1 LRTHT
6 RSDYNQG
13 GQVGARWVARPP
25 AVPKGKDIEMA
36 LLKGKSPSY
45 RTSILLWLSVSLAG
59 LMLGTL
65 SIVAQNPTTPSSQ
78 VGVTRREAA
87 SEIVAQQQAEVGTNN
102 QSSQGSLP
110 ARQRRLLLKDNLE
123 KMKRDAGELAD
134 LTKALQEEINKANEN
149 VLALDIVAK
158 ADKIQKLAKK
168 IKGNARGI

>member
-1 LRTHT
+1 
-6 RSDYNQG
+6 
-13 GQVGARWVARPP
+13 VGARCVAKPP

-36 LLKGKSPSY
+36 LHKGKSPFY

-65 SIVAQNPTTPSSQ
+65 CLVAQTGTTSPQ
-78 VGVTRREAA
+78 GGVTRREAA
-87 SEIVAQQQAEVGTNN
+87 GAIVAQEQSEVPTDEG
-102 QSSQGSLP
+102 SSKGSLP
-110 ARQRRLLLKDNLE
+110 ARQKRLLLKENLE
-123 KMKRDAGELAD
+123 RMKRDAGELAD
-134 LTKALQEEINKANEN
+134 LTKALQEELNKSNEN

>member
-1 LRTHT
+1 
-6 RSDYNQG
+6 
-13 GQVGARWVARPP
+13 
-25 AVPKGKDIEMA
+25 MA
-36 LLKGKSPSY
+36 LHKGKSPFY

-59 LMLGTL
+59 LTLGAL
-65 SIVAQNPTTPSSQ
+65 CLVAQTGGASPTQ
-78 VGVTRREAA
+78 GGVTRREAA
-87 SEIVAQQQAEVGTNN
+87 GAIVAQE
-102 QSSQGSLP
+102 QSELPGNEGSSKGSLP

-134 LTKALQEEINKANEN
+134 LTKALQDELNKSNEN